1 MRVDE
6 LIGAQRPR
14 LWTSPSRHVQKH
26 DGCRACANPEYPRLG
41 CGDYVSRDMLDW
53 GRGIGYELDDWQQWC
68 ITEANGVR
76 PNGKWAAKEAC
87 VICTRQNG
95 KGTILEVRELSG
107 LFLLSEEMIIHTA
120 HEFKLLSVTTPVL
133 TANRGWAT
141 MGDLRTGDCVYA
153 PDGKP
158 TRLVAHPWEREADC
172 YRITFADGQ
181 EVVAGGE
188 HLWDV
193 TEAWLYNGKTERKV
207 VTTLDMLKAGL
218 VHESGPRK
226 DRVRRVYRWRIDLP
240 APFEGVHAV
249 NLPVDPWLLG
259 AWLGDGTSNAGA
271 LTVGAEDL
279 SYVTQRLDALGESY
293 SATERRSGVWT
304 VYVHTLVTRLKAV
317 GVFGDKHIPDAYLTA
332 SEGQRREL
340 LAGLMDTD
348 GTVSAHQLAITMVRE
363 DLMEQVTCL
372 VRGLGYRA
380 TLREFRASLNG
391 KDAGPM
397 WRVQFASNGTSPFG
411 MPRKAAKITQL
422 KTSRSAY
429 NAIVSIERASTVP
442 MRCITVDHPSGCYL
456 VGEGFLVTHNTS
468 RVHFERVRLAIE
480 GNDSL
485 KRRVKEVRTSHGEES
500 IKLIPRPTLIFASAG
515 RYVRRR
521 VAPELRFL
529 ARSRGSGRGFTC
541 NCLIYDEAMILT
553 EEQVGASIPTMSS
566 VPNAQMWYMGS
577 SGLKD
582 SLQLAK
588 IHRRIEADDKSL
600 FGADWSID
608 PHLET
613 CPRDEEHGRRLNN
626 YFTCTRHDD
635 RDDPRNW
642 AKANPAFGLR
652 ITYEFTRDVEFNGLP
667 ATEFDR
673 ERLGVG
679 EWPAPESPWLVI
691 SEDAW
696 RERSWEDPGGAVRP
710 IVFGIDAE
718 PDGNAATITAAWYS
732 RKTGS
737 EIAIVE
743 MPRDCHRKGTA
754 WAIPR
759 LKELMREHQPAGIV
773 IPSTGAAAD
782 LKDEAVAEGIEVMV
796 AGPAHEAAAF
806 AHFRNSVKEKKIA
819 HLGERLAPTLWRAMG
834 SADVRE
840 TGDGGKAWSRKNS
853 SSDISPVT
861 SATLAAWGLHQ
872 KRRGYNPL
880 NSVG

>member
-1 MRVDE
+1 MQVSE

-14 LWTSPSRHVQKH
+14 LWTSPDRHRAKV
-26 DGCRACANPEYPRLG
+26 DGCRSCANPEYPGLA

-53 GRGIGYELDDWQQWC
+53 SLGIGYELDDWQQWC

-120 HEFKLLSVTTPVL
+120 HEFK
-133 TANRGWAT
+133 
-141 MGDLRTGDCVYA
+141 
-153 PDGKP
+153 
-158 TRLVAHPWEREADC
+158 
-172 YRITFADGQ
+172 
-181 EVVAGGE
+181 
-188 HLWDV
+188 
-193 TEAWLYNGKTERKV
+193 
-207 VTTLDMLKAGL
+207 
-218 VHESGPRK
+218 
-226 DRVRRVYRWRIDLP
+226 
-240 APFEGVHAV
+240 
-249 NLPVDPWLLG
+249 
-259 AWLGDGTSNAGA
+259 
-271 LTVGAEDL
+271 
-279 SYVTQRLDALGESY
+279 
-293 SATERRSGVWT
+293 
-304 VYVHTLVTRLKAV
+304 
-317 GVFGDKHIPDAYLTA
+317 
-332 SEGQRREL
+332 
-340 LAGLMDTD
+340 
-348 GTVSAHQLAITMVRE
+348 
-363 DLMEQVTCL
+363 
-372 VRGLGYRA
+372 
-380 TLREFRASLNG
+380 
-391 KDAGPM
+391 
-397 WRVQFASNGTSPFG
+397 
-411 MPRKAAKITQL
+411 
-422 KTSRSAY
+422 
-429 NAIVSIERASTVP
+429 
-442 MRCITVDHPSGCYL
+442 
-456 VGEGFLVTHNTS
+456 TS
-468 RVHFERVRLAIE
+468 RVHFERVRLTIE

-500 IKLIPRPTLIFASAG
+500 IKLIPKPTLIFASAG
-515 RYVRRR
+515 RYVRKRI
-521 VAPELRFL
+521 APELRFL

-613 CPRDEEHGRRLNN
+613 CPRDEDRGRKLNG
-626 YFTCTRHDD
+626 YITCTRHDD

-696 RERSWEDPGGAVRP
+696 RERTWEDPGGTVKP

-732 RKTGS
+732 RKSGS

-743 MPRDCHRKGTA
+743 MPRDCHRKGTS

-759 LKELMREHQPAGIV
+759 LRELMREYQPIGVV

-782 LKDEAVAEGIEVMV
+782 LKDEAIAMGVEVMV

-834 SADVRE
+834 CADIRE